1 MNTSFLDQLLGFSER
16 EALLMECPALAV
28 FCFQEFVASMQN
40 GRRITDPLLLDDEVT
55 VFFSIASMAELTEK
69 IFSDPQEGKPIHPF
83 WCAMRK
89 SLECAWD
96 PLPESSRKWNLYE
109 VSGNARIYGP
119 EMERIPLAN
128 VSLQNALNTSRNILH
143 MVTACALAGS
153 IDPLGEKR
161 GQPIASMLQY
171 SRLIPPSPE
180 VNGVTS
186 EGLSFCMQSLQ
197 QQWWTLVSVALDRVL
212 ALTNE
217 KGVKRSELWK
227 LLSILFILDTSKF
240 VYLFPSKE
248 KDLVAFHL
256 LARLSEVGLV
266 YPLMCNGLRCFVLS
280 PHFHHALS
288 WSTSSPLCTTALLND
303 EGGPSHRVRREDE
316 DTIITETNFRLYA
329 YTRNPDLLNI
339 LDQFGVKESEVDN
352 MIACYRVTRAS
363 FAAALRRG
371 IRALDIL
378 RFLAVKA
385 HPSMFKHHHNSINEG
400 STEELNTNDS
410 NVGNRCLNA
419 SDAYIGGVI
428 PQAFCD
434 QLLTWER
441 ECRRLVFR
449 RDLVLLRNLS
459 AIQREVI
466 VDHLCR
472 SGEGYA
478 VVHQENGYM
487 VVQRDTYDRLL
498 VPIIPTD

>member
-1 MNTSFLDQLLGFSER
+1 MNPSFLDQLLGFPER
-16 EALLMECPALAV
+16 ETLLMDCPALAV

-40 GRRITDPLLLDDEVT
+40 GRRVTDPILLDDEVR
-55 VFFSIASMAELTEK
+55 VLFSITSPAELTEK
-69 IFSDPQEGKPIHPF
+69 IFTAPQEGKSTHPF
-83 WCAMRK
+83 WSALRK

-96 PLPESSRKWNLYE
+96 PFPESSGNWCLSE
-109 VSGNARIYGP
+109 VGGNARIYGP
-119 EMERIPLAN
+119 SMKRMPLAN
-128 VSLQNALNTSRNILH
+128 VSLQNALNTSRSILR

-180 VNGVTS
+180 VTGVTS
-186 EGLSFCMQSLQ
+186 EGLGFCMQSLQ

-212 ALTNE
+212 ALTNK
-217 KGVKRSELWK
+217 KGVTRSELWK
-227 LLSILFILDTSKF
+227 LLAILFMLDTSKF

-288 WSTSSPLCTTALLND
+288 WSTTAPLCTVALLND
-303 EGGPSHRVRREDE
+303 EGGPSNRVRREDE

-329 YTRNPDLLNI
+329 YTRNRDLLNI
-339 LDQFGVKESEVDN
+339 LDQFAVKEAEVDN

-385 HPSMFKHHHNSINEG
+385 HPSMLKHYHNSNEG
-400 STEELNTNDS
+400 SSEELYTNVS
-410 NVGNRCLNA
+410 NVGNRFLNA
-419 SDAYIGGVI
+419 SDTYIGGVI

-449 RDLVLLRNLS
+449 HDLVLLRNLS
-459 AIQREVI
+459 ATQREVI

-487 VVQRDTYDRLL
+487 VVQRDTYNRVLAPL
-498 VPIIPTD
+498 IPTD